1 MAIIT
6 ISRRSGSLGD
16 ELAAYISSK
25 LGCELITRQYALD
38 NFFGELSEG
47 TVARLNESAKFF
59 VGNIPGKEMTF
70 RDKLVNE
77 IRMKA
82 ASSENLVVLGLGGCV
97 ILKGYPKAVHVR
109 VTADER
115 TRVAAVA
122 AAYGISN
129 DDAREVVAISDRKH
143 KKFVNTVFGEDLV
156 SAELYDLVINTDR
169 MSVEEA
175 GACIV
180 ELARKHDLRSRM
192 TESTV
197 RSRTSDHQRRTI
209 VFKNPTEEEFA
220 RILDMYNIEWMY
232 EPKTFPVEWDAEGNV
247 TSALSPDFFLPKF
260 NLYLELTTMEQKYV
274 TRKNRKVRLVRELYP
289 GTNLQIV
296 YKKDFADLV
305 DRLRQFGN
313 TGDEHDD

>member
-1 MAIIT
+1 
-6 ISRRSGSLGD
+6 
-16 ELAAYISSK
+16 
-25 LGCELITRQYALD
+25 
-38 NFFGELSEG
+38 
-47 TVARLNESAKFF
+47 
-59 VGNIPGKEMTF
+59 
-70 RDKLVNE
+70 
-77 IRMKA
+77 
-82 ASSENLVVLGLGGCV
+82 
-97 ILKGYPKAVHVR
+97 
-109 VTADER
+109 
-115 TRVAAVA
+115 
-122 AAYGISN
+122 
-129 DDAREVVAISDRKH
+129 
-143 KKFVNTVFGEDLV
+143 
-156 SAELYDLVINTDR
+156 